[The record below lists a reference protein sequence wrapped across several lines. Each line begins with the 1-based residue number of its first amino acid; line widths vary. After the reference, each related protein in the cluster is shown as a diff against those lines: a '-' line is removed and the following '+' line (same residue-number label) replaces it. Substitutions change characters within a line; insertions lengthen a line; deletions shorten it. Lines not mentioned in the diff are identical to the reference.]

1 MTPHSPRYHWH
12 RLVHA
17 AYRRR
22 WRDRI
27 EQMYG
32 RLLESWDQNAFR
44 QRFRPH
50 WDPFAGTRPAK
61 FLDVETWLREAVF
74 RYLLLKVDDTRSQRI
89 LDIGAGTGYFLLVCR
104 LQGHHVLGLDL
115 PDEPL
120 YDDCFDFFALPRI
133 LHRIEPM
140 RALPQTG
147 ERLDWITAFMTCF
160 NVDAE
165 GRPWGEPAWR
175 FLLSDLRERLNPAG
189 RVVLKF
195 NLEPGNRRFYA
206 PEVRRALSTAAGF
219 RCRFFLDYAF
229 LEAR

>member
-1 MTPHSPRYHWH
+1 MTPQSPRYRWH

-17 AYRRR
+17 TRRRR

-27 EQMYG
+27 ERLYG
-32 RLLESWDQNAFR
+32 ALVESWDQDAFR
-44 QRFRPH
+44 ERFRPH

-74 RYLLLKVDDTRSQRI
+74 RYLLLNVDDSRSQRI

-104 LQGHHVLGLDL
+104 HQGHQPLGLDL

-120 YDDCFDFFALPRI
+120 YDECFDFFALPRM
-133 LHRIEPM
+133 LHRIEAM
-140 RALPQTG
+140 QALPESG
-147 ERLDWITAFMTCF
+147 EPLDLITAFMTCF
-160 NVDAE
+160 NYEAD
-165 GRPWGEPAWR
+165 GRPWGEQAWR

-195 NLEPGNRRFYA
+195 NLEPQGNRFYG
-206 PEVRRALSTAAGF
+206 PEVRRALGTAAGF
-219 RCRFFLDYAF
+219 RCRFFLDYA
-229 LEAR
+229 LLQAR